1 VLYTLLRATSNV
13 ALRWFYR
20 EVIVEGRERVPA
32 TGPLLIVANHP
43 NQLVDAMLVGIGLPR
58 DVTFTGKAILL
69 DNPALAVLM
78 RRLPFVPLRRAQDER
93 RKLEGARAS
102 GTEARE
108 APPDSRDAARPSD
121 EHHHGGAPRIDPSR
135 NADAF
140 RAIHDALEAGR
151 AVLIFPEGI
160 SHHRPELAPL
170 KTGTARIALAA
181 RDDRGIRGLSILPV
195 GLDFEDKARARTRV
209 LVRIGAP
216 IALDGWRASAGEASP
231 AEQLTQQTDAALR
244 ALTLNFPSEEDRR
257 RVLGAARLLSAVF
270 AGPSPLASADAP
282 HDLAHDIARRAE
294 RVRRAAAHAPDELRA
309 RLEAFLVRLDA
320 LDAELARRDLP
331 TEDVGLETGAAP
343 GARFALREG
352 ARVALAAPLAFWG
365 RLNHWI
371 PLRLALALARRTSRT
386 PEDPAMH
393 TIVAGLVMVLAFY
406 LVAGVL
412 VWRLAGPWW
421 ALLYVATLPAS
432 ATWDFRFRD
441 YIDRGWRRV
450 RAYFTLR
457 RDPALRARLTNEIA
471 WLRTE
476 AQELER
482 ATAGSGIGNRES
494 RIGVGEYDPTSVR

>member
-1 VLYTLLRATSNV
+1 MLYPLLRATSQA

-20 EVIVEGRERVPA
+20 EIIVEGRERVPA
-32 TGPLLIVANHP
+32 RGPLLVVANHP

-93 RKLEGARAS
+93 RKLEAARAS
-102 GTEARE
+102 ASEPRG
-108 APPDSRDAARPSD
+108 APPVSRDAVRPSA
-121 EHHHGGAPRIDPSR
+121 EHHHGDAPRVDPSR

-140 RAIHDALEAGR
+140 RAIHDALAEGR

-181 RDDRGIRGLSILPV
+181 RDERGIRGLSILPV

-216 IALDGWRASAGEASP
+216 IALDGWQPSPGGASP

-244 ALTLNFPSEEDRR
+244 ALTLNFPSEEHQR

-270 AGPSPLASADAP
+270 AGPAPLAAADAP

-294 RVRRAAAHAPDELRA
+294 RVRRAAETAPGALQA
-309 RLEAFLVRLDA
+309 RLRVFLDRLDA

-331 TEDVGLETGAAP
+331 PEDVGLETATAP

-406 LVAGVL
+406 LVAGTI

-441 YIDRGWRRV
+441 YLDRGWRRV

-457 RDPALRARLTNEIA
+457 RDPALRARLTSEMA
-471 WLRTE
+471 WLRGE
-476 AQELER
+476 AEALER
-482 ATAGSGIGNRES
+482 A
-494 RIGVGEYDPTSVR
+494 VGGAATGERGMYVNG

>member
-1 VLYTLLRATSNV
+1 MLYALLRATSHV

-32 TGPLLIVANHP
+32 EGPLLVVANHP

-58 DVTFTGKAILL
+58 DVTFTGKAVLL
-69 DNPALAVLM
+69 DHPALAVLM

-93 RKLEGARAS
+93 KKLAQ
-102 GTEARE
+102 
-108 APPDSRDAARPSD
+108 DANA
-121 EHHHGGAPRIDPSR
+121 RIDPSH

-140 RAIHDALEAGR
+140 RAIHDALAAGR

-216 IALDGWRASAGEASP
+216 IALDDWRPAPGGAAP

-244 ALTLNFPSEEDRR
+244 ELTLNFPSEEDRR

-270 AGPSPLASADAP
+270 AGPGPLPAADAP
-282 HDLAHDIARRAE
+282 HGLAHDMARRAE
-294 RVRRAAAHAPDELRA
+294 RVRRRAAEAPEALRA
-309 RLEAFLVRLDA
+309 RLDGFLVRLDA
-320 LDAELARRDLP
+320 LSAELARRDLP
-331 TEDVGLETGAAP
+331 PEDVALETGAAP

-352 ARVALAAPLAFWG
+352 ARLLLAAPLALWG

-371 PLRLALALARRTSRT
+371 PLRLALATARRTSRT

-406 LVAGVL
+406 VVAGAL

-441 YIDRGWRRV
+441 YLERGARRV

-457 RDPALRARLTNEIA
+457 RDPALRARLTSEVA
-471 WLRTE
+471 WLRGE
-476 AQELER
+476 AASLER
-482 ATAGSGIGNRES
+482 AGGDRGPGTGDLGR
-494 RIGVGEYDPTSVR
+494 